1 MIFFKILNEY
11 NDNDEHDENFNIHEP
26 CNPICD
32 EILNGIISETEIKD
46 AIKELKNNKA
56 PGTDMILN
64 EFLKSSLPS
73 VVSIYC
79 KLFNLVLDT
88 GIIPENWTCG
98 IIKPVYKNKG
108 DPSNPDN
115 YRAITLL
122 SCLGKL
128 FTSILNTRLN
138 FFANEFKIISENQT
152 GFRKGYSTTDNIF
165 VLHALIEIYFSFNK
179 KNSFVPLWISA
190 KLSTRYGDLVY
201 GRNYINMILRVSV
214 SKLFITCIMILSLVL
229 NIMVRYLN
237 FIHV

>member
-1 MIFFKILNEY
+1 M
-11 NDNDEHDENFNIHEP
+11 
-26 CNPICD
+26 
-32 EILNGIISETEIKD
+32 NGIINETEIKD

-165 VLHALIEIYFSFNK
+165 VLHALIEIYVSLNK
-179 KNSFVPLWISA
+179 KICCTFVDVRKAFETVWRSGLWQ
-190 KLSTRYGDLVY
+190 KLHKYYIKGKCFKVIYNLYNDIKSCVEYNGEKSQFFPCLTGVRQDENLSPFLFSIFLNDLE
-201 GRNYINMILRVSV
+201 NFSV
-214 SKLFITCIMILSLVL
+214 V
-229 NIMVRYLN
+229 
-237 FIHV
+237 